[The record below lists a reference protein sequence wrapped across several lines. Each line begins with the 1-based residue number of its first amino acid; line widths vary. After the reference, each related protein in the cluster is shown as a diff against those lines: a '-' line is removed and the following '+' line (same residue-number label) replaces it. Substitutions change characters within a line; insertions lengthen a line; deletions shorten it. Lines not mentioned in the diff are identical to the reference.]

1 MTILGNL
8 LLAAGCL
15 VGLAGEVMFLNVA
28 YRRNLAWFFD
38 CLFVPLADEVFLLTH
53 WHSAWK
59 PYAIAVLGLAVAL
72 GGACLSGC
80 RPS

>member
-1 MTILGNL
+1 MTTLGNF

-28 YRRNLAWFFD
+28 YRRNLAWFFG
-38 CLFVPLADEVFLLTH
+38 CLFVPLADELFLLTH
-53 WHSAWK
+53 WRTAWK
-59 PYAIAVLGLAVAL
+59 PYAIAVFGLAVAL

>member
-1 MTILGNL
+1 MTLLGNL

-28 YRRNLAWFFD
+28 YRRNLAWFFG

-53 WHSAWK
+53 WRSAWR
-59 PYAIAVLGLAVAL
+59 PYAIAVFGLAVAL
-72 GGACLSGC
+72 GGALLSGY
-80 RPS
+80 RLS